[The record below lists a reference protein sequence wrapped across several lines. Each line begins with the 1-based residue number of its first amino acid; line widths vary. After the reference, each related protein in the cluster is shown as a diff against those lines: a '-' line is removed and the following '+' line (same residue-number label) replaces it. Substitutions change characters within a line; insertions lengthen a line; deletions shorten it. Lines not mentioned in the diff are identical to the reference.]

1 MGFNVGRL
9 TVLMS
14 FAVLLASCED
24 PLAPERETTAPLK
37 TTAPLESQGGPPSS
51 GDPSAWGVS
60 PTEINLTWPD
70 NSNNEA
76 GWEIHRSTT
85 GREGAFSLLA
95 KTAADVTTYSDGGL
109 TPLTEYCYRIRS
121 FKTSGRKTTFG
132 AFSVTTCAI
141 TYGPPGAPTNLSV
154 TPNIFGM
161 VDLSWTNSLTA
172 NEFRVER
179 AETTEGPWV
188 QLVKLLPWQQP
199 VYRDEGRPL
208 EQQVCYR
215 IVAVNAYGE
224 TPSVADCTTPPR
236 EPGPLAASSPDEQ
249 SIALSW
255 ADNSA
260 AEDGYEVQR
269 AGDDIVWGVIAT
281 LPANATGYIDR
292 AVTAN
297 TSYWYKV
304 RATKDGGFSYP
315 SNTVNAAAASTP
327 PEAPGV
333 SLSPGSSS
341 SVNVYWGPGSPTTD
355 GFRLER
361 SMDDGGSWVIATTTN
376 KDQSGFS
383 DEGLSSERR
392 VCYRLFASNRLGDS
406 PPSTMACT
414 TPPAAPTNLVTVSID
429 EQTVEHQWTDNSAV
443 EDGYELWLFVVDE
456 WNNYYYYPVYLGPD
470 VTSYRAG
477 ASEFVYGV
485 IAQKD
490 GGYSDWAFPPTA
502 MTAAALKNR
511 TAATARPPAS
521 AQRTPPTL
529 GKDHPRR

>member
-1 MGFNVGRL
+1 MGSPMMRL
-9 TVLMS
+9 LVIGWL
-14 FAVLLASCED
+14 AVLLPGCED
-24 PLAPERETTAPLK
+24 PLEPEAEKALVETQAAPPRSPNDPTSGPVSDTQIGVYWADISNET
-37 TTAPLESQGGPPSS
+37 
-51 GDPSAWGVS
+51 
-60 PTEINLTWPD
+60 
-70 NSNNEA
+70 
-76 GWEIHRSTT
+76 GWEVHRSTA
-85 GREGAFSLLA
+85 GREGTFSLLGN
-95 KTAADVTTYSDGGL
+95 TAANVTTYSDGGL

-132 AFSVTTCAI
+132 TFSIATCAT
-141 TYGPPGAPTNLSV
+141 TYGPPAAPSNLSV
-154 TPNIFGM
+154 TPNIFGW
-161 VDLSWTNSLTA
+161 VDLAWTNSLAA

-199 VYRDEGRPL
+199 AYRDEGRRVEL
-208 EQQVCYR
+208 QVCYR
-215 IVAVNAYGE
+215 IIAANLYGE
-224 TPSVADCTTPPR
+224 TASAVDCTTPPT
-236 EPGPLAASSPDEQ
+236 EPTSLEATSPDEQ

-255 ADNSA
+255 RDNSA

-281 LPANATGYIDR
+281 LPANATTYVDR

-297 TSYWYKV
+297 TRYWYKV

-315 SNTVNAAAASTP
+315 SNVVSAGAASTP

-341 SVNVYWGPGSPTTD
+341 TVSIYWGPGSILTD

-361 SMDDGGSWVIATTTN
+361 STDGGTSWVIATTTN
-376 KDQSGFS
+376 KDQHGFT
-383 DEGLSSERR
+383 DEGLPSEQL
-392 VCYRLFASNRLGDS
+392 VCYRLFAFNRLGDS
-406 PPSTMACT
+406 PPSSMACT
-414 TPPAAPTNLVTVSID
+414 TPPAGPSNLVTISID

-485 IAQKD
+485 VAQKD
-490 GGYSDWAFPPTA
+490 GGYSDWAFPPAA

-511 TAATARPPAS
+511 TATTARPPAS
-521 AQRTPPTL
+521 AQRTPPRL
-529 GKDHPRR
+529 ANDHPRR